1 VFLKR
6 SNNRQLDSDAAGAGA
21 AGCAD
26 ESSENNR
33 NRPEGKPQIM
43 MLSDLSRILES
54 YLSYDFDVD
63 KPYPSVGAEMERP
76 EKPVSKTTP
85 RAGIGLSLPDQLAY
99 DRVAEHPDKES
110 EVLRTESLLLKRQ
123 LEIKDRYAMLRRQRF
138 YRTFFQGFDEALL
151 FVKPD
156 TLQIV
161 EANEAA
167 SRLLGRRSN
176 QLKDTTLRAL
186 VAQEFRPVLD
196 TYIIRLL
203 FDDLSPTE
211 LNLVMPEI
219 GTKSVSMKGA
229 IVKHNSHMIG
239 ILLQLS

>member
-1 VFLKR
+1 MFFKR
-6 SNNRQLDSDAAGAGA
+6 SSERQLDSDAAGDGA

-26 ESSENNR
+26 ESSANKR
-33 NRPEGKPQIM
+33 SRPDGKPQIV
-43 MLSDLSRILES
+43 MLSDLSRMLES
-54 YLSYDFDVD
+54 YLSRDFAVG
-63 KPYPSVGAEMERP
+63 KSYPSAGLEMERP
-76 EKPVSKTTP
+76 MKSVSNTP
-85 RAGIGLSLPDQLAY
+85 PGAGIDLSLPDRITS
-99 DRVAEHPDKES
+99 DRVAERLDKES

-123 LEIKDRYAMLRRQRF
+123 LEIKDRHAMLRRQRF
-138 YRTFFQGFDEALL
+138 YRTFFQAFDEALI

-156 TLQIV
+156 TLQIM

-167 SRLLGRRSN
+167 SQLLGRRNN

-211 LNLVMPEI
+211 LNLVMPET
-219 GTKSVSMKGA
+219 GTRPVAMKGA
-229 IVKHNSHMIG
+229 IVNHHSHMIG